1 MKKIVL
7 MGNPNVGK
15 SAIFSRLTG
24 ARVIISN
31 YAGTTVEFTKGYL
44 KAHDEV
50 YEIID
55 VPGTYAI
62 DGPTKSDEV
71 ARKMLDDADLVINIV
86 DATNLERNLYLSL
99 ELLQKGVSA
108 IVALNMWDDTK
119 HKGIDINFKKLEQLL
134 GVPVVCTCGLTAEGI
149 KELVDRLKEAAKVE
163 IKYKDT
169 NEIWQRIGDIVKE
182 AQILKHR
189 HHTFIERLEDL
200 TIKPLTGL
208 PIALFIIY
216 LSFNIIRF
224 IGEGLINYVFD
235 PLFED
240 IYKPLIMKLS
250 AVIGSESFIHQIAI
264 GSFIEGEID
273 FGQSFGLLTTGLYVP
288 LAQVLPY
295 ILSFYLIL
303 GLLEDLGYLP
313 RLGVLMD
320 NLMHK
325 VGLHGY
331 SVISMILGLGCNV
344 PGALSMRV
352 LETRRERFIAA
363 TLMAIAVPCMA
374 QIAVII
380 GLVGERG
387 GAALSVVFLTLFLI
401 WAGLG
406 LILNKVLKGSSPEIL
421 MEVPPYRFPQLKSL
435 AKKVWMRAHGFL
447 KEALPYV
454 LLGVLIVNVL
464 YYLGIIKL
472 LSNIFAPIITK
483 LWGLPKEAIGALM
496 IGFLRKDV
504 AVGMLGPLSL
514 SDKQLIIGS
523 VILAIYFP
531 CAATF
536 MVLIKELGLKD
547 MAKSALIML
556 AVALIVGGLLNII
569 L

>member
-401 WAGLG
+401 WAALG